1 MAASL
6 VLTGP
11 MGSGKS
17 SLGQMLAARLDYRF
31 VDLDVMIVNKAGK
44 SINQIFAEDG
54 EEAFR
59 NLESAVLAELA
70 ERADKQPGQGRV
82 VIATGGGVVLRD
94 ENRRLLRQI
103 GAVVNLTATLE
114 ELTKRLS
121 GTDDRPLL
129 HGEEPPEHRLK
140 RILSERKRFYAD
152 ADIRI
157 DTTGK
162 TLEDVLAE
170 IITFYQTLQK

>member
-17 SLGQMLAARLDYRF
+17 SLGQLLAARLDCSF
-31 VDLDVMIVNKAGK
+31 IDLDAVIVNKAGK
-44 SINQIFAEDG
+44 SINQIFAENG

-59 NLESAVLAELA
+59 NLESAALAELA
-70 ERADKQPGQGRV
+70 EHADKQPGQGRV

-103 GAVVNLTATLE
+103 GVVVNLTATLE
-114 ELTKRLS
+114 ELVGRLS
-121 GTDDRPLL
+121 GADDRPLL
-129 HGEEPPEHRLK
+129 HGEEPPAHRLK
-140 RILSERKRFYAD
+140 RILSERERFYAD

-162 TLEDVLAE
+162 KLEDVLAE
-170 IITFYQTLQK
+170 IIRFYQTLHK